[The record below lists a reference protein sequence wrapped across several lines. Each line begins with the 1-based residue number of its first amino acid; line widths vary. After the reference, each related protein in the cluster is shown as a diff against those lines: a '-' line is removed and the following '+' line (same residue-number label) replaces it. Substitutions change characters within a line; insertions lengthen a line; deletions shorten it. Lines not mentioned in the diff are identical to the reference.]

1 MTKILATAAGL
12 ALAAGAMAN
21 PALSLA
27 PGASMDNV
35 GARAATNAITNF
47 NVAGIES
54 FDGPGAPGN
63 TVVDLDLAAALGY
76 ASGTSITMTS
86 VGWDV
91 TLTAFGASWLSE
103 LTVTFGDDSGA
114 PAPIQLRPGAGN
126 DFPGTSVPFA
136 SGGQIQFDS
145 IPLPDI
151 FLSNGILR
159 MEFFEGFDDVP
170 GVADGLWESGFLS
183 IGTFE
188 AAVPAPGA
196 AAVLGLAGL
205 AGLRRRR

>member
-27 PGASMDNV
+27 PGASMDNL

-47 NVAGIES
+47 NVTGIAS
-54 FDGPGAPGN
+54 HDGPGAAGN

-76 ASGTSITMTS
+76 ASGTSITLTS

-91 TLTAFGASWLSE
+91 TLTAFGASWISE
-103 LTVTFGDDSGA
+103 ITVGFGDSLGNGF
-114 PAPIQLRPGAGN
+114 INLRPGAGT
-126 DFPGTSVPFA
+126 DAPGTSLPFA
-136 SGGQIQFDS
+136 SGGQVQFDS

-151 FLSNGILR
+151 ILADGVLR
-159 MEFFEGFDDVP
+159 MSFFEGFDDVL
-170 GVADGLWESGFLS
+170 GVDDGLWESGFLNL
-183 IGTFE
+183 GTFE
-188 AAVPAPGA
+188 PAVPAPGA

>member
-35 GARAATNAITNF
+35 GARAATNAVTTFDVTGIISF
-47 NVAGIES
+47 NGQGDI
-54 FDGPGAPGN
+54 GN

-91 TLTAFGASWLSE
+91 TLTSFGASWLSE
-103 LTVTFGDDSGA
+103 IAVSFGDTSGA
-114 PAPIQLRPGAGN
+114 PAPIFLRPGAGS
-126 DFPGTSVPFA
+126 DFPGTSTPFS
-136 SGGQIQFDS
+136 SGGQVQFDS

-151 FLSNGILR
+151 ILADGVLR
-159 MEFFEGFDDVP
+159 MEFFESFDDD
-170 GVADGLWESGFLS
+170 ALLDDGIWESGTLS

-188 AAVPAPGA
+188 PLVPAPGA
-196 AAVLGLAGL
+196 AAVLGLAGV

>member
-1 MTKILATAAGL
+1 MTKMLATAAGL
-12 ALAAGAMAN
+12 ALAAGALAN

-27 PGASMDNV
+27 PGGNLNNV
-35 GARAATNAITNF
+35 GARAATNAIVNF
-47 NVAGIES
+47 DVTGIDS
-54 FDGPGAPGN
+54 WDAPGSPN
-63 TVVDLDLAAALGY
+63 NVIVDLDLAAALGY

-91 TLTAFGASWLSE
+91 TLTSFGASWLSE
-103 LTVTFGDDSGA
+103 IGVAFGDQFG
-114 PAPIQLRPGAGN
+114 PAQINLRPGAGSN
-126 DFPGTSVPFA
+126 APGTSTPFS
-136 SGGQIQFDS
+136 SGGQVQFDS

-151 FLSNGILR
+151 ILSNGVLR
-159 MEFFEGFDDVP
+159 MEFFESFDDVA
-170 GVADGLWESGFLS
+170 GAVDGIWESGVLS

-188 AAVPAPGA
+188 PVVPTPGA